1 MVVSQE
7 EFGNKLKEFS
17 GFATQIL
24 LIKKA
29 VLRKRGLE

>member
-7 EFGNKLKEFS
+7 DFGRKLKEFS
-17 GFATQIL
+17 GFATQIV
-24 LIKKA
+24 LINKA

>member
-1 MVVSQE
+1 VSQE
-7 EFGNKLKEFS
+7 DIGKKRKEFS

-24 LIKKA
+24 LINKA